1 MAIPLQSVS
10 NPEVVRIPLANA
22 SGGTATDTLI
32 ICTGIAVFDFSS
44 GAFGTSRDTLI
55 FAIPD
60 ENGSPLSVAPARLV
74 NSAATASPSSFK
86 PGAGETLFAV
96 DRVDITQSDAEE
108 GQIFLNADLVVGG
121 IASLFRIAYQV
132 NLLVRVDAGPPL
144 S

>member
-1 MAIPLQSVS
+1 MTLAVQTVS
-10 NPEVVRIPLANA
+10 NPEVLRIPLA
-22 SGGTATDTLI
+22 STTGGAATDTLL

-44 GAFGTSRDTLI
+44 GTFGTNKNTLI
-55 FAIPD
+55 FALPD
-60 ENGSPLSVAPARLV
+60 ENGSPLSIAPARLV

-96 DRVDITQSDAEE
+96 DRVDISQSDAEE

-121 IASLFRIAYQV
+121 IAALFRIAYQV
-132 NLLVRVDAGPPL
+132 NLLVRANSSPPG